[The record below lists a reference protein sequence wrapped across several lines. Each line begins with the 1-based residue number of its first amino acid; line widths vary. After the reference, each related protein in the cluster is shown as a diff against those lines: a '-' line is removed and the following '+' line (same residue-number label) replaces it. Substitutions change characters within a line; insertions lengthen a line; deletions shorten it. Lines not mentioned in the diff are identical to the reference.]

1 MKKAVILG
9 IAGAFF
15 FAFTFVLNKSMHL
28 SGGNWIWSASLRYLF
43 TLPIL
48 AVIVG
53 QRYGFR
59 NIHSAIGNTPK
70 QWLLWS
76 TVGFGLF
83 YAPVA
88 FAGDHGEA
96 WLVAASWQIT
106 ITAGV
111 LLSPLFNT
119 KISMRNLAASA
130 VILLG
135 VFMLQTREIH
145 EFGAS
150 SAVYTLVPILIAA
163 FAYPLG
169 NRKMMLVCN
178 SEISTMERVY
188 GMTLCSMPFWLIL
201 SVYGLFAKGAPSAG
215 QSFQAF
221 LVALF
226 SGVTATLLFFK
237 ATDMVKTNIRWLA
250 AVESTQAFEVI
261 FSLLGG
267 MLLLGEAIPDMSGI
281 AGISLIVGG
290 IVLNSLFS
298 LRH

>member
-28 SGGNWIWSASLRYLF
+28 SGGNWVWSASLRYLF

-48 AVIVG
+48 AAIVG
-53 QRYGFR
+53 KRYGFR
-59 NIHSAIGNTPK
+59 NVHSAIVSMPK

-76 TVGFGLF
+76 TAGFGLF
-83 YAPVA
+83 YAPLT

-106 ITAGV
+106 ITSGI

-130 VILLG
+130 VILTG
-135 VFMLQTREIH
+135 VFILQTRVTH
-145 EFGAS
+145 ELDTAS
-150 SAVYTLVPILIAA
+150 ALYTLVPILIAS

-169 NRKMMLVCN
+169 NRKMMSVC
-178 SEISTMERVY
+178 SGRISTTERVY
-188 GMTLCSMPFWLIL
+188 GMTLCSVPFWLGL
-201 SVYGLFAKGAPSAG
+201 SVYGLFAKGAPSAN
-215 QSFQAF
+215 QSIQAF

-226 SGVTATLLFFK
+226 SGVIATLLFFK

-267 MLLLGEAIPDMSGI
+267 VLLLGEAVPDAAGT
-281 AGISLIVGG
+281 AGIFLIVGG
-290 IVLNSLFS
+290 IVLNSLLS